1 MVARALAADAD
12 VLVLL
17 AARGDRARQHRLHG
31 RVALVEFGGEQLQA
45 RIAVQP
51 QRELREIVRADRE
64 TVAVLEELVGED
76 CVARYL
82 AHHDHLE
89 GLSRFPCVL

>member
-17 AARGDRARQHRLHG
+17 AARGDRARQHRLHRRIAFVELG
-31 RVALVEFGGEQLQA
+31 REQLESRVAVQA
-45 RIAVQP
+45 

-64 TVAVLEELVGED
+64 TVEVLEELVGED
-76 CVARYL
+76 RVARHF